1 MLDEEKLKNKAEI
14 LLNAIKGKQYL
25 KETKE
30 YTELCSNL
38 SIVYEMA
45 ININDISLKNSA
57 LDALISMCR
66 DLTKCLNSYSEVL
79 DQTIDL
85 LVEMS
90 GTIIDNE

>member
-14 LLNAIKGKQYL
+14 LLNAIKGKQCL